1 MILKVIT
8 TTSLKFISR
17 YMEKIL
23 TKRNIMMRGIVQGTV
38 LSGNTLTTTWGNS
51 IRVIIMM
58 KYILSKVIGLK

>member
-23 TKRNIMMRGIVQGTV
+23 TKRTIMMRGIVQGTV